1 MCQNIPR
8 GSTTFVLGHLKGSH
22 VYGET
27 GYSHFGSTNRLTQ
40 HCVRGF
46 YVEADQLMYLYLS
59 MYICMCYKSKGG
71 VLQHFQSVCITVS
84 VRLYLR

>member
-1 MCQNIPR
+1 MSMEKQVRAILAAQIGLHN
-8 GSTTFVLGHLKGSH
+8 T
-22 VYGET
+22 VYVV
-27 GYSHFGSTNRLTQ
+27 FMLRLTSL
-40 HCVRGF
+40 CISI
-46 YVEADQLMYLYLS
+46 YLS